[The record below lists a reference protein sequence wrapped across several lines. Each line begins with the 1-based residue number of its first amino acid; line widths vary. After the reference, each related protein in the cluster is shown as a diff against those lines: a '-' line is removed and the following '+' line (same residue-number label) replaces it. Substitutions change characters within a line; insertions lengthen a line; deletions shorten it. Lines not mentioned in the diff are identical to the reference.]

1 MKKHDRH
8 MNAMKRLHG
17 QTSKHVCQQPGC
29 TTMVMGAYCMKH
41 LEAAIAKQWDEI
53 IETGEPSPQL
63 PEEIQK

>member
-1 MKKHDRH
+1 MKKQIEVYR
-8 MNAMKRLHG
+8 KLHG
-17 QTSKHVCQQPGC
+17 QTGKHVCQRPGC

-63 PEEIQK
+63 PEEIEK